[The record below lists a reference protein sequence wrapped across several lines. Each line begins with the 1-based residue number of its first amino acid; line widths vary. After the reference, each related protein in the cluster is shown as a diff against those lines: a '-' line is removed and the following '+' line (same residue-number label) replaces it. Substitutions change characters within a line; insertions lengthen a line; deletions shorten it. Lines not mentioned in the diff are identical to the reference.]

1 MAEERRTPRPRARK
15 LAWLAAIAALVVA
28 AGWAVRSRLEA
39 RQNQGA
45 SALTTVEARLGRI
58 EKTITGTGRI
68 QSKETVDVTPGVTG
82 QVEKVLASEG
92 QLVRSGDVLVTLS
105 SADALSQ
112 VQEAKAKLEQ
122 ARAKIAETLRMTW
135 EEAMKF
141 SAGPVYEFKAP
152 ADATIEDIRVSSG
165 GEVQRGAVVAHLV
178 DDSVVRLRAQV
189 TGAEAECLS
198 PGQQVGVRPDGYAGE
213 LPAEVAGID
222 SRGSPGE
229 TTIWYDLLVTVKNPG
244 LLRADLG
251 AVVSFQGPQG
261 VRTERP
267 GKLEWVR
274 EYWVRSPLS
283 GMVETVAARKGQRVK
298 AGDLLATV
306 RNEGFPH
313 EVEALRLSVRQ
324 AEEALA
330 AKLEDLK
337 KLNVTSPVDGLV
349 TSISVHPGERVASDK
364 VVAQVE
370 TVGDLHVVL
379 PVDELDIP
387 YVYAGQPAKVKVDAL
402 PDKEFEASVAS
413 VAVKPTVQSGVATY
427 DVSLDLKASE
437 GLMPGM
443 TANVTIVIAAKD
455 GVIVVPLE
463 CVTETDRGAYVRVLQ
478 ADGSVTQKRVT
489 LGLRS
494 SIAVE
499 VTEGLSAGEKIV
511 VSSSSREQRGTAQPR
526 PFMPGMS
533 APLRQRR

>member
-1 MAEERRTPRPRARK
+1 MAEAGRAPRWRARK
-15 LAWLAAIAALVVA
+15 LAWLAAIAALAVA

-39 RQNQGA
+39 RQDRTG
-45 SALTTVEARLGRI
+45 SALATVEARLGRI

-68 QSKETVDVTPGVTG
+68 QSKETVDVNPGVSG

-92 QLVRSGDVLVTLS
+92 DLVKAGDVLIVLS

-122 ARAKIAETLRMTW
+122 ARANIARTLRMTW

-141 SAGPVYEFKAP
+141 SAGPVYEFRAP
-152 ADATIEDIRVSSG
+152 ADAAIEDIRVSSG
-165 GEVQRGAVVAHLV
+165 GEVQQGAVVAHLV
-178 DDSVVRLRAQV
+178 DDSVLRLRAQV

-213 LPAEVAGID
+213 LPAEVVGID

-229 TTIWYDLLVTVKNPG
+229 TTVWYDLLVTVKNPG

-251 AVVSFQGPQG
+251 AVVSFEGPQG

-283 GMVETVAARKGQRVK
+283 GMVETVPARKGQRVK
-298 AGDLLATV
+298 TGDLLATV

-324 AEEALA
+324 AEETLA
-330 AKLEDLK
+330 GKLEDLK

-478 ADGSVTQKRVT
+478 GDGSVMQKGVT
-489 LGLRS
+489 LGLKGNT
-494 SIAVE
+494 AVE
-499 VTEGLSAGEKIV
+499 VVEGLSAGEKIV
-511 VSSSSREQRGTAQPR
+511 VSSGSREQRGTTQTR
-526 PFMPGMS
+526 PFMPGMGG
-533 APLRQRR
+533 PPPQRR